1 MHSTWTFIIKEIRAH
16 SSFPVSSEDIFKKN
30 FLLEHF
36 WASASDFI
44 FVIFM
49 KEIDKSYFLFTFFIE
64 KVKQSMKAEW
74 L

>member
-1 MHSTWTFIIKEIRAH
+1 MHSAWTFIIKEIRAH

-30 FLLEHF
+30 LLLEHF

-49 KEIDKSYFLFTFFIE
+49 KEIHKS
-64 KVKQSMKAEW
+64 
-74 L
+74 